1 MSGLA
6 APRVRIPRTAR
17 AGEAFEVRTLIEHRM
32 ESGIRLGG
40 ASVPRDML
48 TGLRVAAEGA
58 VLFEASYGNGTSA
71 NPFHVFWLRLERTTD
86 LVFTW
91 TDGQG
96 RTATATHRVTV
107 A

>member
-6 APRVRIPRTAR
+6 TPRVRIPRSVR
-17 AGEAFEVRTLIEHRM
+17 AGEAFEVRTLMEHRM
-32 ESGIRLGG
+32 ESGIRIGG

-48 TGLRVAAEGA
+48 ATMTVTAGGA
-58 VLFEASYGNGTSA
+58 TLLSVRFGNGAAA
-71 NPFHVFWLRLERTTD
+71 NPFHVFWLRLDRTSD

-91 TDGQG
+91 TDEAG
-96 RTATATHRVTV
+96 RSASATHRVTV